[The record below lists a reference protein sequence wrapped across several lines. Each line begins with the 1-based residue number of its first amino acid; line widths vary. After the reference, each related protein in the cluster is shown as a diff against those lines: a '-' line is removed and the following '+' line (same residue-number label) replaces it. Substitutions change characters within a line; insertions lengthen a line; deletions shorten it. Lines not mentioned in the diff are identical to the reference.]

1 VQTEA
6 LIKELA
12 HGLPPVRPLPS
23 PTWQALLWLGFAVT
37 AITVAVLFEGLRRD
51 IAMRMLMPH
60 EVAQWLASVATGV
73 TAAVAAAMLARPDR
87 ASAWVWLPLPFL
99 ILWVGSLGWG
109 CLEDL
114 VRLGARAMEP
124 ETSWSCIRFTIGLGT
139 PLAVALVLLL
149 RHAGPVRPGPVLGHA
164 GLASAALCSA
174 GLSLFHHLDASL
186 EVLIWHGLAIALLSV
201 LGPLL
206 GRPLMLPPSVGFA
219 TSSGRSR

>member
-1 VQTEA
+1 LRTEA
-6 LIKELA
+6 LIEQLSA
-12 HGLPPVRPLPS
+12 NLVPVRPMRP
-23 PTWQALLWLGFAVT
+23 PAGQALLWVGFAVA
-37 AITVAVLFEGLRRD
+37 AIALAVAVEGLRRD
-51 IAMRMLMPH
+51 IVMRMLMPY

-87 ASAWVWLPLPFL
+87 ASSWVWLPVPFM

-124 ETSWSCIRFTIGLGT
+124 ETSWSCVRFTMGLGT
-139 PLAVALVLLL
+139 PLAVVLVLLL
-149 RHAGPVRPGPVLGHA
+149 RHAGPIRPGPVLGFA

-186 EVLIWHGLAIALLSV
+186 EVLIWHGLAIAALSV
-201 LGPLL
+201 LAPLL
-206 GRPLMLPPSVGFA
+206 GRPLLLPAPNSP
-219 TSSGRSR
+219 

>member
-1 VQTEA
+1 MQTEA
-6 LIKELA
+6 LIERLA
-12 HGLPPVRPLPS
+12 TGLPPVRRLP
-23 PTWQALLWLGFAVT
+23 PPGRQAMLWLGFAVG
-37 AITVAVLFEGLRRD
+37 AIAIAVAVEGLRRD
-51 IAMRMLMPH
+51 IALRMLMPH

-124 ETSWSCIRFTIGLGT
+124 EMSWGCVRFTLGLGT

-164 GLASAALCSA
+164 ALASAALCSA

-186 EVLIWHGLAIALLSV
+186 EVLIWHGLAIAGLSV
-201 LGPLL
+201 LGPLI
-206 GRPLMLPPSVGFA
+206 GRPLLLAP
-219 TSSGRSR
+219 RR